1 MSGEQGTVF
10 VLLNLSTIRVAKF
23 LFIDIQ
29 ITTIYILYT
38 KLKAFTDVV
47 SIVFIAGSCQ
57 VSFQIP
63 FIRGN
68 IT

>member
-10 VLLNLSTIRVAKF
+10 VLLNLSTLRVAKF

-38 KLKAFTDVV
+38 KLKAFTDAV
-47 SIVFIAGSCQ
+47 SIVFLAGS
-57 VSFQIP
+57 
-63 FIRGN
+63 
-68 IT
+68 